1 MTTTTKTSLFALAAF
16 RFICAWRNV
25 PLLGTASSVLASRH
39 ATRRLSAESCPNTL
53 ALVRLPID
61 SNSFSLFLFCPLQR
75 SFFLFLKKT
84 DLTSRPGFWGKA
96 LPERYVD
103 VGVLFAFHFTASGDV
118 MLNVNGQDKGVF
130 LTGVDARTPL
140 WIMVDIYGN
149 TTAVQFVGKNL
160 TPPPPILA
168 LCPSCRRIHDI
179 LLSPLFQIPEAV

>member
-1 MTTTTKTSLFALAAF
+1 MFHFLE
-16 RFICAWRNV
+16 
-25 PLLGTASSVLASRH
+25 
-39 ATRRLSAESCPNTL
+39 RRPPYWLHVMQSGVFQRSPAQI
-53 ALVRLPID
+53 RLPWYVFQSIQI
-61 SNSFSLFLFCPLQR
+61 LFLCCF
-75 SFFLFLKKT
+75 SFLSPTTFFFSFPEKKT

-149 TTAVQFVGKNL
+149 TKAVQFVGKNL
-160 TPPPPILA
+160 TPPPSSSRSLPV
-168 LCPSCRRIHDI
+168 
-179 LLSPLFQIPEAV
+179 LSTYS

>member
-1 MTTTTKTSLFALAAF
+1 MAECSTS
-16 RFICAWRNV
+16 WN
-25 PLLGTASSVLASRH
+25 GVLRIGF
-39 ATRRLSAESCPNTL
+39 TSCNP
-53 ALVRLPID
+53 A
-61 SNSFSLFLFCPLQR
+61 SFSGVLPKYACPGTSSNRFKFFFFVSFLSPTTFFF
-75 SFFLFLKKT
+75 SFPEKKT